1 MTIFGFAK
9 YLALRLIQQPSVA
22 GGPKPYAPNAGNVFF
37 ALFAAVGM
45 VGAVGF
51 GFNTVLR
58 GPISAMT
65 ETTKRT
71 VAEST
76 IITSSRLAIVGATTQ
91 QADAGDT
98 DNDGYIEPVPYRD
111 AGGAPHPTGGGYLPT
126 ALNIPNTIDPWN
138 TEYGY
143 CAWDHGSVTASSRRL
158 AGSPNNNRYAIAII
172 SAGKDKRFQ
181 TSCVAYV
188 DDTTTL
194 IQMTPGSDDIVLAY
208 TYAEANNLGNGL
220 WKPHGTAPNTATTD
234 RNIDVTGSGL
244 VSGSVVLSGNTAT
257 GGGLILPS
265 DPGDDSISGACN
277 AANDNQLRYNVSNP
291 AEPPVIEICDNGGL
305 GWSPISGG
313 AGGGGGNMT
322 GQLVAHYKFDE
333 STGTT
338 AADETGNHNG
348 TLVNNPVWSPGQGR
362 ADGALRFIAA
372 NTTDVVVP
380 RDAAL
385 EPSSITI
392 AAWIRRDGDQPNFAG
407 IISKQHSGHYTSYDL
422 QFSGPSDTQI
432 EFVIGHGV
440 MGDNGGNTLPLNSQ
454 NITIDNGVWY
464 HVVATYTPSE
474 PSDQMKLYING
485 QLNNTQNESRAINY
499 GASAQD
505 LHLGSN
511 NIGSEYFN
519 GSLDDVRIYN
529 YGMTDEEVME
539 LYSSVNPS
547 RLNLDA
553 PMKAGEIYSWG
564 VDTDEKLGNSSAEAG
579 RTAPGPIASTDKF
592 IDVSGGSL
600 HACGVASNGTVWC
613 WGSDTNGKLGNG
625 AGVTANQETPYQV
638 SNLTNIVKISAGE
651 QHTCALRNDG
661 AIFCWGLNTDGQ
673 LGDGT
678 TTTREAPVQ
687 VSGLA
692 NAIDISAG
700 MTRTCAVVADGG
712 AWCWGLGTSGQLG
725 NGLSASSSVPVQVSS
740 VTDFTQISVGRMAA
754 DDPTCGVTKTGK
766 AYCWGDDTN
775 QQLGNGAGAA
785 VQLTPGEVTNVNENF
800 SKISVNDNTV
810 CAIVAYNNNS
820 VACWGAGG
828 TGQIG
833 HGSTVASVDVPT
845 YVSRLTGIIDI
856 AVNNNSVCA
865 VEKSGSIWCWGEDHA
880 TYGRLGNGDASTA
893 TSSVPVLAKA
903 MNAYKISGSHD
914 SFYALIDTSAQ
925 YSAALPQYTKK
936 MSSAGSD
943 TNSLH
948 TCHIRS
954 DGTMWCWGVEHAGEL
969 GNGGGLTDT
978 AGAPVRVTDP
988 GPWMSVTT
996 GIDTTCGI
1004 KTDGTAW
1011 CWGSDS
1017 SGQLGNGATAGSQA
1031 TPSPVS
1037 VADTIPWIQ
1046 LSAGY
1051 DSTCGIKADGSAF
1064 CWGADSGGQLGN
1076 GAGGASTAPGTAIT
1090 STLPW
1095 IQISQGGDVTCGIK
1109 SDNTLWCWGDAAD
1122 GRLGNGTTTPNLQTP
1137 ALVGT
1142 DTWRFVEATGPCGI
1156 KTDGSLWC
1164 WGQNINGKLGVGSTY
1179 TGNQTVPRLV
1189 VEPGPW
1195 ASVKAGSYDVS
1206 CGVKM
1211 DGTGWCWGDNTTML
1225 GIGSVPA
1232 ADVPY
1237 PVPVIGKEWVQIDGG
1252 GSTLRCGVKNDD
1264 SVWCWGNDF
1273 FDVLG
1278 NGPGNAGNLSY
1289 PQKIYQPYKSSFSAV
1304 DATTSLYAAA
1314 PAASLAIGTAPLT
1327 SVEGVNEGL
1336 SFPGSG
1342 RSLLTKATAANQFQL
1357 QSFANGG
1364 SSQIWLSANNYP
1376 YYMGY
1381 SGATGGLEFGSGN
1394 DWLTNYMRSSLEVAA
1409 EGFVGIGTG
1418 GAPVAKLDVRGAIKV
1433 GDAGGT
1439 CNGGLAGTIKYAS
1452 GTHTYC
1458 NGSAWVPFG
1467 MSSAPSS
1474 LVWDTAVTAG
1484 GTSQSHRCAIKSNGT
1499 LWCGGEEYNGELGNG
1514 GSGSENTGLNSVQ
1527 VGTDTWR
1534 QASKTCAIR
1543 SDGTAWCWGE
1553 GSDGQLGN
1561 NANADSNVP
1570 VQVANDSGGA
1580 GWSDW
1585 VSIASNVSGGYGIRS
1600 DGSAWY
1606 WGGGNNRPVRIPD
1619 SSGSGYWT
1627 DWKQISPGSWNLCG
1641 IRSDGSAWCWGADAN
1656 IGICGN
1662 GTWGPWCSD
1671 PTQVRNTANT
1681 GEWYDWVTISASEG
1695 TACGIR
1701 ANGEAYCWGTD
1712 YYSGNG
1718 YLGHGSTTP
1727 SNTPQKVHDTVGST
1741 GFNDW
1746 VSIETGTSY
1755 TCGVRAT
1762 GQVYCWGNLGFATH
1776 LRPFLMSAD
1785 SDWIGVYKQS
1795 DRTYP
1800 CFSRAG
1806 GRMFCLFWGDSTLTE
1821 ILP

>member
-333 STGTT
+333 ASGTT
-338 AADETGNHNG
+338 AADVTGMNNG
-348 TLVNNPVWSPGQGR
+348 TLSNGPTWHPGQGR
-362 ADGALRFIAA
+362 VGGAVAFDGNNDRITVANNASLRPTAF
-372 NTTDVVVP
+372 
-380 RDAAL
+380 
-385 EPSSITI
+385 TI
-392 AAWIRRDGDQPNFAG
+392 AAWVNLPPTQSNSNAKILVKEWQ
-407 IISKQHSGHYTSYDL
+407 GHTGPVYTSYSWSIA
-422 QFSGPSDTQI
+422 SGTDIVFET
-432 EFVIGHGV
+432 GHTDMSVHLYVGA
-440 MGDNGGNTLPLNSQ
+440 TLPANQWAHVVTLFDPAQTPPKRVYVNGILVDSDSDATPLIYDTANGNGDFILGQ
-454 NITIDNGVWY
+454 NI
-464 HVVATYTPSE
+464 S
-474 PSDQMKLYING
+474 
-485 QLNNTQNESRAINY
+485 
-499 GASAQD
+499 
-505 LHLGSN
+505 
-511 NIGSEYFN
+511 GSEAAAF
-519 GSLDDVRIYN
+519 SIDDLRIYN

-661 AIFCWGLNTDGQ
+661 AIFCWGLNTDGR

-692 NAIDISAG
+692 NATDISAG

-845 YVSRLTGIIDI
+845 YVSQLTGIIDI

-865 VEKSGSIWCWGEDHA
+865 VDKSGRIWCWGEDHA
-880 TYGRLGNGDASTA
+880 TFGRLGNGDASTA
-893 TSSVPVLAKA
+893 TSNVPVLAKA

-1137 ALVGT
+1137 AQVGT

-1164 WGQNINGKLGVGSTY
+1164 WGWNINGKLGVGSTY

-1195 ASVKAGSYDVS
+1195 ASVKAGSNDVS

-1273 FDVLG
+1273 YDVLG
-1278 NGPGNAGNLSY
+1278 NGPGNAGNISY
-1289 PQKIYQPYKSSFSAV
+1289 PQKIYQPYKSAFSGV
-1304 DATTSLYAAA
+1304 DATTSSYAAA
-1314 PAASLAIGTAPLT
+1314 PVASLAIGTAPLT

-1364 SSQIWLSANNYP
+1364 SSQIGLSANGYP

-1394 DWLTNYMRSSLEVAA
+1394 DWLTNYMKSSLEVAA

-1418 GAPVAKLDVRGAIKV
+1418 GAPVAKLDVRGAIKP

-1439 CNGGLAGTIKYAS
+1439 CNGGLAGTLKYAS
-1452 GTHTYC
+1452 GEVTYC

-1467 MSSAPSS
+1467 ILTPEVE
-1474 LVWDTAVTAG
+1474 LWDSITIQNLHACGVKA
-1484 GTSQSHRCAIKSNGT
+1484 NGT
-1499 LWCGGEEYNGELGNG
+1499 LWCWGDGDSGGVGYGPSSGEQLTPLQIGTATWGTVSTEYSRSCGIQTNGTLWCWGDQGSGALGNG
-1514 GSGSENTGLNSVQ
+1514 LTSGIQLTPLQIGAATWSSVDLGGGHTCGIQ
-1527 VGTDTWR
+1527 TNGTL
-1534 QASKTCAIR
+1534 
-1543 SDGTAWCWGE
+1543 WCWGNQANGVLGNGLTAGNQTTPLQIGAATWASVSASGLSHTCGIQTNGTLWCW
-1553 GSDGQLGN
+1553 GSQSNGKLGNGLTAGNQTTPLQIGAATWASVSARTTHTCGTQTNGTLWCWGQQLDGRLGNGLTAGDRTTPLQIGTASWASVSAGNGATCGTQSNGSGWCWGAADMGQLGN
-1561 NANADSNVP
+1561 
-1570 VQVANDSGGA
+1570 
-1580 GWSDW
+1580 
-1585 VSIASNVSGGYGIRS
+1585 
-1600 DGSAWY
+1600 
-1606 WGGGNNRPVRIPD
+1606 
-1619 SSGSGYWT
+1619 
-1627 DWKQISPGSWNLCG
+1627 
-1641 IRSDGSAWCWGADAN
+1641 
-1656 IGICGN
+1656 
-1662 GTWGPWCSD
+1662 GT
-1671 PTQVRNTANT
+1671 
-1681 GEWYDWVTISASEG
+1681 
-1695 TACGIR
+1695 
-1701 ANGEAYCWGTD
+1701 
-1712 YYSGNG
+1712 
-1718 YLGHGSTTP
+1718 
-1727 SNTPQKVHDTVGST
+1727 NTPDVLTPGA
-1741 GFNDW
+1741 
-1746 VSIETGTSY
+1746 I
-1755 TCGVRAT
+1755 
-1762 GQVYCWGNLGFATH
+1762 
-1776 LRPFLMSAD
+1776 
-1785 SDWIGVYKQS
+1785 
-1795 DRTYP
+1795 YP
-1800 CFSRAG
+1800 
-1806 GRMFCLFWGDSTLTE
+1806 
-1821 ILP
+1821 